1 MAIFRSDTGV
11 VEGGVETTFGTLSS
25 NLARWF
31 QLMSLPDRTGLKQV
45 YHPADKLRTGNH
57 MLPGVLG
64 HKSESTIPAETFLRG
79 YTDSAVTKHPVLGAA
94 LLNGSGDELME
105 IVALAQALGQIYVSG
120 SNNTFATVLNI
131 ADDGAPADPTT
142 TAFYIATGE
151 GDNYEVG
158 QDIAIDISTTGF
170 EARRILTITD
180 GGAAEDLITV
190 EFPFS
195 VAPARLKPVATG
207 ITIFPT
213 EQPQIESLSMTVQ
226 GEDFDGVS
234 YWKTRILGMCANAMG
249 MAWDAR
255 GFIKANIDYD
265 VADWERHAEASG
277 PTYSADTGPERQ
289 PLMGAKFTFYT
300 AGAPVCMD
308 CSQMEFDAGLSM
320 LRPLTPC
327 GDTQGVKAS
336 RFGLHEPVF
345 TVDPYKE
352 VEGTWMDSLA
362 PFRAA
367 TGVHF
372 NFLGGDTLGSMVSF
386 SVSNGHVTDDPV
398 LGDRDGMLINPL
410 QITPMVYTGDGTP
423 ALDERNNTTPKGAP
437 WTITFF

>member
-1 MAIFRSDTGV
+1 
-11 VEGGVETTFGTLSS
+11 
-25 NLARWF
+25 
-31 QLMSLPDRTGLKQV
+31 MSLPDRAGLKQV

-64 HKSESTIPAETFLRG
+64 HKSESTIGAETYLRG
-79 YTDSAVTKHPVLGAA
+79 YDTGTPTLHPTLGAD
-94 LLNGSGDELME
+94 LLDGSGEELME
-105 IVALAQALGQIYVSG
+105 MVALAEAIGQIHVCG
-120 SNNTFATVLNI
+120 S
-131 ADDGAPADPTT
+131 
-142 TAFYIATGE
+142 
-151 GDNYEVG
+151 
-158 QDIAIDISTTGF
+158 
-170 EARRILTITD
+170 
-180 GGAAEDLITV
+180 GGAFTTVAAGTTLNAITV
-190 EFPFS
+190 ASAADYVEGAAILVDVSAGATPNWESRRVKSIAGAVLTLEFPLS
-195 VAPARLKPVATG
+195 LIPANGKVVYSG

-213 EQPQIESLSMTVQ
+213 EQPQINSLSMVVQ

-234 YWKTRILGMCANAMG
+234 YWETEVLGMCANAMG
-249 MAWDAR
+249 MTWDAR

-265 VADWERHAEASG
+265 VADWERNAAVAA
-277 PTYSADTGPERQ
+277 PTYEADAGPERQ
-289 PLMGAKFTFYT
+289 PLLGAKFTFYT

-327 GDTQGVKAS
+327 GDTQGVLRS
-336 RFGLHEPVF
+336 RYGLAEPVF

-352 VEGTWMDSLA
+352 EEDTWMSATA
-362 PFRAA
+362 PFRVNGGE
-367 TGVHF
+367 GVHF
-372 NFLGGDTLGSMVSF
+372 NFQGGDAPGAMVVF